1 MLSYRSLISIK
12 IPSNLAKRSSA
23 RSQTGVFPCQSGR
36 VHRVQRDK
44 RLFIS
49 ASIYLNLRDYY
60 EACASHAGKQLPPKS
75 FQQVIKH
82 EKTPAC
88 AWWFAGELQENTS
101 KCRGGHLKEKRC
113 KDRCLGLFLLESHF
127 QYDFYLPL
135 SFENNQMQ
143 TQLIFLLLI
152 VYTKWHVFA
161 IIYPRGKSLPLWNH
175 PREAHVLQWPQPFPD
190 PDSRPKQMMDHPP
203 RPFDPDMTQMR
214 MIKRTGSRQSLIT
227 RRSSICVLLL
237 LIAFVGCWSLY
248 SFAGFRA
255 DPLHARMACCMF

>member
-82 EKTPAC
+82 EKTTAC
-88 AWWFAGELQENTS
+88 AWWFAGEVRKKVT
-101 KCRGGHLKEKRC
+101 RGGHLKEKYR
-113 KDRCLGLFLLESHF
+113 R
-127 QYDFYLPL
+127 PL
-135 SFENNQMQ
+135 RWSFPVKINISIWISFCHYHSKM
-143 TQLIFLLLI
+143 IRSRH
-152 VYTKWHVFA
+152 TK
-161 IIYPRGKSLPLWNH
+161 
-175 PREAHVLQWPQPFPD
+175 
-190 PDSRPKQMMDHPP
+190 
-203 RPFDPDMTQMR
+203 
-214 MIKRTGSRQSLIT
+214 
-227 RRSSICVLLL
+227 
-237 LIAFVGCWSLY
+237 
-248 SFAGFRA
+248 SFF
-255 DPLHARMACCMF
+255 H